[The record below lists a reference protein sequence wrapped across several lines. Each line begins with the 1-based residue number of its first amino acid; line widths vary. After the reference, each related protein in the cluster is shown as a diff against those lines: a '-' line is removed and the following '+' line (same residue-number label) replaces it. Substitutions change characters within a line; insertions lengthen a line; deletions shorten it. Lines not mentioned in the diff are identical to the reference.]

1 MPEDTDAGP
10 AEKPVPR
17 FFSGRA
23 FGAERPKKTGNFRF
37 YEQFHFMFPDAIIC
51 SVMFSRIKKTES
63 GVIRMNEGFS
73 IWLGLMDF
81 LNPIIYTLFFV
92 TLLRGLKARN
102 ADPGM
107 IKVLTFGAILSLTAG
122 YIIALGKT
130 IVGLGLIKF
139 TLPVPL
145 FYATDIGFLISGV
158 TMLLIYKNK
167 TYKGLPAWVKIVVP
181 VLFIALSVFVCVS
194 QGANAGAQLT
204 AAIGTFLIYGT
215 MIAFAAREK
224 NWLAMVLAIIPILT
238 TAALIPYSASV
249 DLTDPATHWVIEPTN
264 IAGQLALWL
273 SAVVF
278 FRKKK

>member
-1 MPEDTDAGP
+1 
-10 AEKPVPR
+10 
-17 FFSGRA
+17 
-23 FGAERPKKTGNFRF
+23 
-37 YEQFHFMFPDAIIC
+37 
-51 SVMFSRIKKTES
+51 
-63 GVIRMNEGFS
+63 MNNGFS

-92 TLLRGLKARN
+92 TLVRGLKAKK

-107 IKVLTFGAILSLTAG
+107 IKVLTAGAIISMAAG

-130 IVGLGLIKF
+130 IVGLGLINF

-145 FYATDIGFLISGV
+145 FYITDIGFLISGV
-158 TMLLIYKNK
+158 TLLLIHRKK
-167 TYKGLPAWVKIVVP
+167 TYKGLRTWVKIVVP
-181 VLFIALSVFVCVS
+181 ILFIALSIFVCVS
-194 QGANAGAQLT
+194 QGANSGAQLT

-215 MIAFAAREK
+215 MIAMAAREK
-224 NWLAMVLAIIPILT
+224 NWLALILAIIPILT

-273 SAVVF
+273 SAVLL
-278 FRKKK
+278 FRKKAK

>member
-1 MPEDTDAGP
+1 
-10 AEKPVPR
+10 
-17 FFSGRA
+17 
-23 FGAERPKKTGNFRF
+23 
-37 YEQFHFMFPDAIIC
+37 
-51 SVMFSRIKKTES
+51 
-63 GVIRMNEGFS
+63 MNDGFS

-92 TLLRGLKARN
+92 TLLKGLKARN

-122 YIIALGKT
+122 YIIAAGKT
-130 IVGLGLIKF
+130 IVGLGLIDF

-167 TYKGLPAWVKIVVP
+167 TYAGLPLWVKIVVP

-194 QGANAGAQLT
+194 QGANSGAQLT

-215 MIAFAAREK
+215 MIAFAVREK
-224 NWLAMVLAIIPILT
+224 NWLAMALAIVPIIT

-264 IAGQLALWL
+264 IVGQIALWL
-273 SAVVF
+273 SAVVLF
-278 FRKKK
+278 KNKKK

>member
-1 MPEDTDAGP
+1 
-10 AEKPVPR
+10 
-17 FFSGRA
+17 
-23 FGAERPKKTGNFRF
+23 
-37 YEQFHFMFPDAIIC
+37 
-51 SVMFSRIKKTES
+51 
-63 GVIRMNEGFS
+63 MNEGFS

-92 TLLRGLKARN
+92 TLVKGLKAKN

-107 IKVLTFGAILSLTAG
+107 VKVLTAGAVISMAAG

-130 IVGLGLIKF
+130 IVGLGLINF

-145 FYATDIGFLISGV
+145 FYITDIGFLISGV
-158 TMLLIYKNK
+158 TLLLIYKKK
-167 TYKGLPAWVKIVVP
+167 TYRGLRTWVKIVVP
-181 VLFIALSVFVCVS
+181 VVFIALSVFVCVS
-194 QGANAGAQLT
+194 QGANSGAQLT

-215 MIAFAAREK
+215 MIAMAVREK
-224 NWLAMVLAIIPILT
+224 NWLAMVLAIVPIIT

-273 SAVVF
+273 SAVVLF
-278 FRKKK
+278 KKKSK

>member
-1 MPEDTDAGP
+1 
-10 AEKPVPR
+10 
-17 FFSGRA
+17 
-23 FGAERPKKTGNFRF
+23 
-37 YEQFHFMFPDAIIC
+37 
-51 SVMFSRIKKTES
+51 
-63 GVIRMNEGFS
+63 MNEGFS

-92 TLLRGLKARN
+92 TLVKGLKAKN

-107 IKVLTFGAILSLTAG
+107 VKVLTAGAVISMAAG

-130 IVGLGLIKF
+130 IVGLGLINF

-145 FYATDIGFLISGV
+145 FYITDIGFLISGV
-158 TMLLIYKNK
+158 TLLLIYKKK
-167 TYKGLPAWVKIVVP
+167 TYRGLRTWVKIVVP
-181 VLFIALSVFVCVS
+181 VVFIALSVFVCVS
-194 QGANAGAQLT
+194 QGANSGAQLT

-215 MIAFAAREK
+215 MIAMAVREK
-224 NWLAMVLAIIPILT
+224 NWLAMVLAIVPIIT

-273 SAVVF
+273 SAVVLF
-278 FRKKK
+278 KKNSK

>member
-1 MPEDTDAGP
+1 
-10 AEKPVPR
+10 
-17 FFSGRA
+17 
-23 FGAERPKKTGNFRF
+23 
-37 YEQFHFMFPDAIIC
+37 
-51 SVMFSRIKKTES
+51 
-63 GVIRMNEGFS
+63 MNEGFS

-81 LNPIIYTLFFV
+81 LNPIIYTMFFV
-92 TLLRGLKARN
+92 VLVRGLKAKK

-107 IKVLTFGAILSLTAG
+107 IKVLTAGAIISMAAG

-130 IVGLGLIKF
+130 IVGLGLINF

-145 FYATDIGFLISGV
+145 FYITDIGFLISGV
-158 TMLLIYKNK
+158 TLLLIHKKK
-167 TYKGLPAWVKIVVP
+167 TYKGLKTWVKIVVP

-194 QGANAGAQLT
+194 QGANSGAQLT

-215 MIAFAAREK
+215 MIAMAVKEK
-224 NWLAMVLAIIPILT
+224 NWLAMVLAIAPIIT

-273 SAVVF
+273 SAVVLF
-278 FRKKK
+278 KKKAK

>member
-1 MPEDTDAGP
+1 
-10 AEKPVPR
+10 
-17 FFSGRA
+17 
-23 FGAERPKKTGNFRF
+23 
-37 YEQFHFMFPDAIIC
+37 
-51 SVMFSRIKKTES
+51 
-63 GVIRMNEGFS
+63 MNEGFS

-92 TLLRGLKARN
+92 TLLKGLKARK
-102 ADPGM
+102 ADAGM
-107 IKVLTFGAILSLTAG
+107 IKVLTFGAVLSLAAG

-167 TYKGLPAWVKIVVP
+167 TYAGLPLWVKIAVP
-181 VLFIALSVFVCVS
+181 VLFVALSVFVCVS

-204 AAIGTFLIYGT
+204 AAIGTFMIYGT
-215 MIAFAAREK
+215 MIAFAVRER

-273 SAVVF
+273 SAVVL
-278 FRKKK
+278 FRKDRDR